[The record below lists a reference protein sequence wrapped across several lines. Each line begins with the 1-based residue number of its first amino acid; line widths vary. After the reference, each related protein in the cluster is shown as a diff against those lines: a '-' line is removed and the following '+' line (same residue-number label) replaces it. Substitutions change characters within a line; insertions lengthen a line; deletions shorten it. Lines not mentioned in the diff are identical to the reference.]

1 MYYRPYLT
9 ELLTKC
15 AAEFDVHIFSS
26 SDKEYCDLI
35 LKQIDPEQKYF
46 KERWYKKSCL
56 KADNGQYIKDLTV
69 LGLALDRVVLVDN
82 CSFSFAH
89 QLLNGIPI
97 VSYTGNQ
104 ADMELMGLLDY
115 LMNLSK
121 VPEVRKANLEYFKLP
136 TYFEQGDVNEVFNKI
151 FGPN

>member
-56 KADNGQYIKDLTV
+56 KADHGQYIKDLTV

-89 QLLNGIPI
+89 QLL
-97 VSYTGNQ
+97 
-104 ADMELMGLLDY
+104 
-115 LMNLSK
+115 
-121 VPEVRKANLEYFKLP
+121 R
-136 TYFEQGDVNEVFNKI
+136 FN
-151 FGPN
+151 FYNRR